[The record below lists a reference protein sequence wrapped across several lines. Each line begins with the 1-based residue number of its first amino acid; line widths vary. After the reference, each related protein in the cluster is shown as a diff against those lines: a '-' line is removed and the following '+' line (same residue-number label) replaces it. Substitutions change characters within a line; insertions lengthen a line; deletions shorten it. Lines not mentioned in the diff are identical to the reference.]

1 MSPHGEAPVTT
12 DAIDRLCALA
22 DLPLPAERR
31 ARLAPMLSGLVAAAN
46 ELSRKMSNA
55 GYRMILPIARFPER

>member
-1 MSPHGEAPVTT
+1 MSSQDAVTR

-31 ARLAPMLSGLVAAAN
+31 DRLAPMLSGLVVAAN
-46 ELSRKMSNA
+46 DLSRRMSGA
-55 GYRMILPIARFPER
+55 EYRTILPIARFPER